1 MSDEKRSARIERTLA
16 DWGKHVLRPIREKN
30 GLTRRQLARMTGIA
44 ESTLRNIETG
54 RHAPSARVLRRLCP
68 VFELV
73 NPLASGDS
81 LLVEIGELAP
91 DRALD
96 LLAAA
101 LALLVQSRAS
111 LPDGRPN
118 GVDGIIQDME
128 WAAEECD
135 AAALLTAINA
145 QRKPRR

>member
-1 MSDEKRSARIERTLA
+1 MSDEKRSARTQKTLA
-16 DWGKHVLRPIREKN
+16 DWGKHVLRPTREKS
-30 GLTRRQLARMTGIA
+30 GLTRRQLAQTTGTA

-54 RHAPSARVLRRLCP
+54 RHSPSARVLRQVCP
-68 VFELV
+68 VLELV
-73 NPLASGDS
+73 NPLAVQDS
-81 LLVEIGELAP
+81 LTVEIGELAP

-96 LLAAA
+96 LLAGA

-145 QRKPRR
+145 QRNPRR